1 MQILSSMMIGLT
13 KTFLFSES
21 DKRQRRSCAKTKL
34 RTVLSEG
41 SDVES
46 EDGAVTY
53 LNSEPETEET
63 LSMVSTSEKPGKE
76 RKC

>member
-13 KTFLFSES
+13 KTFLLSES
-21 DKRQRRSCAKTKL
+21 DKRQRRNCAKTKL

-46 EDGAVTY
+46 EDGAVTHSD
-53 LNSEPETEET
+53 SEPETEET
-63 LSMVSTSEKPGKE
+63 LSVVSTSEKPGKE
-76 RKC
+76 